1 MPAEFTV
8 VGSATGTNGVAGVT
22 LNVTIS
28 GSVSTNERI
37 FLLGICSDVLTS
49 VTTSTTGWAGGIG
62 GPGQSPPGSG
72 AFLYYAGPGTP
83 GSVTVQFSAIAADSP
98 CAVYAIKASNV
109 TISTQT
115 RNTPSAST
123 GSTTATVSCNRPT
136 VSADD
141 RYGLL
146 AFFTWNGPASETFTP
161 SNEGTVLG
169 QVYAAGT
176 TLPGGGCAG
185 APNGLNITAIGYAGE
200 PPTGS
205 GGSTLLIAG
214 SWTTGSPAYAPG
226 CIRYCAGIFAWDE
239 ADDTPPDP
247 DDNRGE
253 NPWLDTHPFM
263 GYIGLAFKRD
273 QRILWKRSPV
283 PVPPFEMSAYVTNT
297 PLFTGIVDKQ
307 PCFEIVRDIGRLV
320 VAFYRE
326 GGASPGIYLAYSDD
340 DGETWT
346 VEGTRTMQGSHPILR
361 VHPVLGTQVLIA
373 YRSGKLYGRI
383 KDPGDS
389 DFGTEFTLTDDAS
402 ADLTSDDD
410 GVGLTPASD
419 TSMRWYLTVR
429 QSSTLKT
436 FQSWDD
442 CRTWTEVV

>member
-37 FLLGICSDVLTS
+37 FLLGFGSGSLT
-49 VTTSTTGWAGGIG
+49 TTTPGWAGGLG
-62 GPGQSPPGSG
+62 GL
-72 AFLYYAGPGTP
+72 FLYYAGPGTP
-83 GSVTVQFSAIAADSP
+83 GSVEVRFAAIASDSP
-98 CAVYAIKASNV
+98 YVVYAVKASGV
-109 TISTQT
+109 TISTQEY
-115 RNTPSAST
+115 NAPSASFT
-123 GSTTATVSCNRPT
+123 GGTVLATASSPRPT
-136 VSADD
+136 VSGDD
-141 RYGLL
+141 RYGILT
-146 AFFTWNGPASETFTP
+146 FFMWNGPASETFTP
-161 SNEGTVLG
+161 SNGATVIG
-169 QVYAAGT
+169 QIYAAGT
-176 TLPGGGCAG
+176 TYASGGCAG
-185 APNGLNITAIGYAGE
+185 APNGLNVAALGYAGE
-200 PPTGS
+200 PPSGS
-205 GGSTLLIAG
+205 GGSSLLIGG
-214 SWTTGSPAYAPG
+214 SWTTGSPAWLPG
-226 CIRYCAGIFAWDE
+226 CIRYNFGIFAWDE

-383 KDPGDS
+383 KDPGDA

-419 TSMRWYLTVR
+419 TAMRWYLTVR
-429 QSSTLKT
+429 QSSTLTT